1 MTITTAHI
9 IGVGMTA
16 FDRGERT
23 VESLGAAA
31 ALDALG
37 EAGARPP
44 DVDAVYCG
52 NVYGGMLP
60 AHRIAARI
68 GLTARPCYNVEAACS
83 SSAVALNLAVQAV
96 RNRQYDTVLVIG
108 VERLSV
114 FPGGALRLNPD
125 DLDVIQGVTMPA
137 HYAMR
142 AQAYLAE
149 TGATAADLAAVAVK
163 NRGNGSKNPRAR
175 FRAETTVEEVLAS
188 RPVADP
194 LTLLQCCGS
203 SDGAAAVVVSRHR
216 GPLTPTISVLASQ
229 ISSGTTGAHDLA
241 HEPLTTRVAE
251 AAYREAGIGPE
262 DLDVVEVHDAFSI
275 AELLYYEALGLC
287 EFGEAPELLRSGR
300 TARTGDCPV
309 NPGGGL
315 LSRGHPIGA
324 TGVAQVVEVV
334 EWLRAPRTDG
344 VHDPE
349 VGLAHCTGGGITG
362 YDHAACAVHVFAR

>member
-1 MTITTAHI
+1 MSTTAHI
-9 IGVGMTA
+9 IGVGMTP

-23 VESLGAAA
+23 IESMGTAA
-31 ALDALG
+31 ALDALA
-37 EAGARPP
+37 EAGARPAT
-44 DVDAVYCG
+44 VDAVYCG

-60 AHRIAARI
+60 AHRIAAAL
-68 GLTARPCYNVEAACS
+68 GLTGRPCYNLEAACS
-83 SSAVALNLAVQAV
+83 SSAVALNLAVQAI
-96 RNRQYDTVLVIG
+96 RNRQYDTVLVVG

-114 FPGGALRLNPD
+114 FPGGTLRLNPD

-149 TGATAADLAAVAVK
+149 TGATTADLAAIAVK
-163 NRGNGSKNPRAR
+163 NRGNGAKNPRAR

-203 SDGAAAVVVSRHR
+203 SDGAAAVVVSRYR
-216 GPLTPTISVLASQ
+216 GPQTPTVSVLASQ
-229 ISSGTTGAHDLA
+229 LSSGTTGMHDMA
-241 HEPLTTRVAE
+241 RESLTTRVAT
-251 AAYREAGIGPE
+251 AAYHEAGIRPD

-287 EFGEAPELLRSGR
+287 GFGEAPDLLRSGHTSR
-300 TARTGDCPV
+300 GGACPV

-324 TGVAQVVEVV
+324 TGLAQVVEVV
-334 EWLRAPRTDG
+334 EWLRTPRDDAPR
-344 VHDPE
+344 DPE
-349 VGLAHCTGGGITG
+349 VGLTHCTGGGITG
-362 YDHAACAVHVFAR
+362 YDHAACAIHVFARS